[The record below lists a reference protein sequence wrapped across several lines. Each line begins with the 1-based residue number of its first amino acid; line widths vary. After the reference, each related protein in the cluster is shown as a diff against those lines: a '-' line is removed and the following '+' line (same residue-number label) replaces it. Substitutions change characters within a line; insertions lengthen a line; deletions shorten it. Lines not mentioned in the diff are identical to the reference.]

1 MLRFPFFA
9 VAVFATTLLLQ
20 RDVRG
25 ESFRAGAA
33 TINIDPIEK
42 ESIIAGG
49 FLEGRG
55 NVLQDSLWVRAIV
68 LDDTN
73 TQLAL
78 VVVDTCMME
87 QSLIDAAKAQASRL
101 CGIPASHMLV
111 SATHTHSAPAAMGC
125 LGTRQDAAYAA
136 MLPGRIAEAI
146 VAAHGNL
153 QPARIGWGSIDDWEH
168 THNRRWIRRQDR
180 KIVDPFGEP
189 NGLANMHPGY
199 QSPDAI
205 GPSGP
210 VDPSLS
216 LISLQTLDGKPIAVY
231 ANYSQHYFGTASI
244 SADYYGLFCK
254 YVAQSVGEIGD
265 GNGPFVCALSQGT
278 SGDLMWM
285 DYGSPARGVTMA
297 EYAAE
302 VARYAEKGLDTIE
315 YHSHAELA
323 VEEQLLP
330 LRYRVPDEARRKW
343 AEPIAAKIENDLPK
357 NVTEVYAREAL
368 ILHDRQQT
376 QLKLQAL
383 RIGDLTIAALPN
395 EVYALTGLKLKRR
408 SPAQMHFNVELANG
422 AEGYI
427 PPPEQ
432 HRLGGYTTWPARTA
446 GLEVTAEPKIVEA
459 LVEAMER
466 ATGEPRRDPIDD
478 HGPYAKR
485 ILDDRPLGYWRLNED
500 EGIEA
505 HNAVT
510 GGKQGQLLGAF
521 AWYLPGVG
529 SGTGIGLQE
538 HLVASSF
545 SGPNGINRAIH
556 FVDGRL
562 LIDDVPPIDRYTLSY
577 WFWLGE
583 RSSASD
589 RHGILSSHSGG
600 ETIRVHQFEDHSAEV
615 TLTAPIAA
623 NIAGVDTKTRSAVS
637 ERRLRA
643 DQWNAISIVRD
654 GDRISVYL
662 NGTLE
667 PSLSMANVGCD
678 RQSSMQFGAEL
689 QGKLDEV
696 AFFDRALSRE
706 TIESQWRESSI
717 SASNAKQD
725 RLLERVRPGAGSGQP
740 APEFREQYAPYLR
753 SLQPMWYE
761 SFDANPSTFRLD
773 GRASFTKENFGTF
786 QGGRCRTEA
795 DSLGA
800 SYSVSFWFK
809 NRLPNSSRP
818 VTAYLFSRG
827 PADVPTAP
835 GDHLGIGGTH
845 LPNAQ
850 GKLILFNGNQRDEL
864 LVGRTLIEP
873 GSWNHVVLIRDR
885 NRARVYLNGGD
896 TPDLEGEIDS
906 TAIDSGTI
914 FLGARN
920 DNFAPL
926 QGNIAHAVFFHSA
939 VDGAIAKKIFSNA
952 LVPSANPSSSSS
964 AARAT
969 QDSVLSGP
977 RGAIESL
984 DYIHVPPGFQVNLA
998 ACEPQVLDPVA
1009 MDWDASLRMWV
1020 VEMAD
1025 YPLGMDGRGAP
1036 GGRIRRLEDKDRDGF
1051 YESSILFDD
1060 GLNFPTGILCWRDGV
1075 LVTAAP
1081 TLWFLRDEDGDG
1093 RVDSREALLE
1103 GFNEGNQQLRLNHLR
1118 IGLDGW
1124 VYCANGGHHPN
1135 HGLGTKVISKRNGK
1149 TYEIGSR
1156 DFRFKPDTGEVETE
1170 SGPSQ
1175 YGRNRDAWGHWFGT
1189 QNANPLW
1196 HYVLPIRYLERNPH
1210 VATNTTIKHLVGPGS
1225 PPVYPASS
1233 LEKRF
1238 HSFEQSGHFT
1248 SACSGMIYG
1257 DDLLFGKEKKV
1268 HAFTCEP
1275 FHNLVQHN
1283 VLTED
1288 GVSFRASRPIGEGK
1302 LDFFASED
1310 RWCRPVMVRTGP
1322 DGALWIA
1329 DMVRYMIEHPEWL
1342 PAEGRSELEPHYR
1355 LGDNAGRIY
1364 RVTPASGAVGP
1375 EPLDPSNGPSLV
1387 SQLQS
1392 SNDWVR
1398 TTAHAWLL
1406 WNHDTALFPELEL
1419 LARLGTTPESRYHAI
1434 CILDSFERLTDK
1446 LLIERLRG
1454 EAMQSPRVLEGL
1466 LRIAEKRQTSEVVL
1480 AASEASGNTDSKV
1493 CLQLAFSCGEWEN
1506 PMAAIAL
1513 TKLAER
1519 FYQDPYFRSAIMSS
1533 ALVHA
1538 KGFAKGISTSQPEVV
1553 AAFRVPLLRQSLAVN
1568 DHDTIAILVASAIEQ
1583 AKNGRGM
1590 DQLDLTLLELQRLG
1604 VDLRNLAAQNPGGE
1618 IARSVA
1624 KLDAWATQ
1632 LQATAESESVEASTR
1647 IAALVPLS
1655 RMQPYRS
1662 DAVQRLSHWMDGHAS
1677 FEQQRLAMSALA
1689 QSGHEK
1695 VPEIFAKSVSSIHK
1709 ELLRPMMDAWL
1720 TREAWVADLLDRFEA
1735 SEISPVVLDA
1745 TQQARLLDYPIQELA
1760 NRYRALPWNRDIA
1773 AREEVYQGYTQVL
1786 ELSGDPIAGR
1796 AVYSRACASC
1806 HRRGEQV
1813 EGPDVGPNLASVV
1826 GHSKEKLLRNILI
1839 PSADVQPGYYA
1850 YSCLLESGEVVSGVL
1865 VSETSTSVAI
1875 KQTNAE
1881 VRGIPRSEIDLLR
1894 NTNRS
1899 LMPDGLEA
1907 SIDHQQMADLIAYLQ
1922 GMISAP

>member
-1 MLRFPFFA
+1 MLRFFTLV
-9 VAVFATTLLLQ
+9 VATLVAIPILQ
-20 RDVRG
+20 HEVRG

-33 TINIDPIEK
+33 TINIDPTEK

-68 LDDTN
+68 LDDSTSK
-73 TQLAL
+73 LAL

-87 QSLIDAAKAQASRL
+87 QGLIDTAKVEASRR
-101 CGIPASHMLV
+101 CGIPASRMLV

-136 MLPGRIAEAI
+136 MLPGRIADAI

-180 KIVDPFGEP
+180 KIIDPFGDP

-199 QSPDAI
+199 QSPDVI

-216 LISLQTLDGKPIAVY
+216 LISLQTLDGKPIAIY
-231 ANYSQHYFGTASI
+231 ANYSQHYFGTAAI

-254 YVAQSVGEIGD
+254 HVAQLVGEPGD

-285 DYGSPARGVTMA
+285 DYGSPARGVSMA

-302 VARYAEKGLDTIE
+302 VARYAEKGLDTIQ

-323 VEEQLLP
+323 IEEQLLP
-330 LRYRVPDEARRKW
+330 LRYRVPDESRRKW

-357 NVTEVYAREAL
+357 NVAEVYAREAL

-383 RIGDLTIAALPN
+383 RIGDVTIAALPN

-446 GLEVTAEPKIVEA
+446 GLEVTAEPKIVNA

-466 ATGEPRRDPIDD
+466 ATGKPRRELIDE

-505 HNAVT
+505 HNAVP
-510 GGKQGQLLGAF
+510 GGKEGQILGAF

-562 LIDDVPPIDRYTLSY
+562 LIDDLPPIDRYTVSY

-583 RSSASD
+583 RSGASD
-589 RHGILSSHSGG
+589 RRGILSSHSGG
-600 ETIRVHQFEDHSAEV
+600 ETISVHQFEDHSAQLQ
-615 TLTAPIAA
+615 LTAPIAS
-623 NIAGVDTKTRSAVS
+623 NNAGQEAKTRSISS
-637 ERRLRA
+637 EQRLRA
-643 DQWNAISIVRD
+643 DQWNAISIVRE
-654 GDRISVYL
+654 GDRITVYL
-662 NGTLE
+662 NGTRE
-667 PSLSMANVGCD
+667 PSLSMENVGYEH
-678 RQSSMQFGAEL
+678 QSSLQFGAEL

-696 AFFDRALSRE
+696 AFFDRALRPE
-706 TIESQWRESSI
+706 TIESQWLESSI
-717 SASNAKQD
+717 AAANAKQD
-725 RLLERVRPGAGSGQP
+725 RLLQRVRPGLEAGEP

-753 SLQPMWYE
+753 SLQPRWYE
-761 SFDANPSTFRLD
+761 TFDAQPSTFKIN
-773 GRASFTKENFGTF
+773 GRASFTKESLGTF
-786 QGGRCRTEA
+786 QGGRCRTET

-800 SYSVSFWFK
+800 SYSVSFWFM

-827 PADVPTAP
+827 PADAPAAP

-850 GKLILFNGNQRDEL
+850 GKMILFNGNQRDQL
-864 LVGRTLIEP
+864 LVGRTVIEP
-873 GSWNHVVLIRDR
+873 GSWNHVVLIREQ

-926 QGNIAHAVFFHSA
+926 QGNIAHAVFFKSA
-939 VDGAIAKKIFSNA
+939 VEGAIAKQIFSSA
-952 LVPSANPSSSSS
+952 MAPSADPSSPRSVT
-964 AARAT
+964 RAT
-969 QDSVLSGP
+969 QDSALSGP
-977 RGAIESL
+977 KGAIESL
-984 DYIHVPPGFQVNLA
+984 DYIHVPPGFQVSLA
-998 ACEPQVLDPVA
+998 ACEPQVLDPIA

-1081 TLWFLRDEDGDG
+1081 KLWFLRDVDGDG
-1093 RVDSREALLE
+1093 AVDSREVLLE

-1135 HGLGTKVISKRNGK
+1135 HGLGTKVLSRRNGK

-1156 DFRFKPDTGEVETE
+1156 DFRFRPDTGEVETE

-1196 HYVLPIRYLERNPH
+1196 HYVLPSRYMERNPH
-1210 VATNTTIKHLVGPGS
+1210 VATKTTIKHLVGPGS
-1225 PPVYPASS
+1225 PPVYPASL

-1257 DDLLFGKEKKV
+1257 DDLLFGKGQKL

-1283 VLTED
+1283 LLTED
-1288 GVSFRASRPIGEGK
+1288 GASFRASRPVGEGK

-1342 PAEGRSELEPHYR
+1342 PAEGKSELEPHYR

-1364 RVTPASGAVGP
+1364 RVMPTSGAVVP
-1375 EPLDPSNGPSLV
+1375 EPLDPRNGPSLI
-1387 SQLQS
+1387 SHLQS

-1406 WNHDTALFPELEL
+1406 WNHDTALVPELEV
-1419 LARLGTTPESRYHAI
+1419 LARNGTTPESRYHAI
-1434 CILDSFERLTDK
+1434 CILDSFECLTDE
-1446 LLIERLRG
+1446 LLTERLRN
-1454 EAMQSPRVLEGL
+1454 EVTQSPRVLEGI
-1466 LRIAEKRQTSEVVL
+1466 LRIAEKRQTPEVVL
-1480 AASEASGNTDSKV
+1480 AALDAADNSDPKV
-1493 CLQLAFSCGEWEN
+1493 CLQLALSCGEWAS
-1506 PMAAIAL
+1506 PLAAVSL

-1519 FYQDPYFRSAIMSS
+1519 FHHDPYFRSAIISS

-1538 KGFAKGISTSQPEVV
+1538 KGFAKGVSSSQPDVI
-1553 AAFRVPLLRQSLAVN
+1553 AAFRVPLLRQSLAIN

-1583 AKNGRGM
+1583 AKNGLGV

-1604 VDLRNLAAQNPGGE
+1604 VELRNLATQNPSGE
-1618 IARSVA
+1618 IARSVE
-1624 KLDAWATQ
+1624 KLDAWATE
-1632 LQATAESESVEASTR
+1632 LQHTAESESVEASTR

-1655 RMQPYRS
+1655 RMQMYRS
-1662 DAVQRLSHWMDGHAS
+1662 DAVQRLSQWLDTHAT

-1689 QSGHEK
+1689 QCGHEH

-1720 TREAWVADLLDRFEA
+1720 TREAWVADLLDRLEA
-1735 SEISPVVLDA
+1735 SEISPVLLDA
-1745 TQQARLLDYPIQELA
+1745 TQQARLLDYPIPEFA
-1760 NRYRALPWNRDIA
+1760 KRYRALPWNREIA
-1773 AREEVYQGYTQVL
+1773 AREEVYQAYTKVF
-1786 ELSGDPIAGR
+1786 ELKGDANAGG

-1806 HRRGEQV
+1806 HRRGENG
-1813 EGPDVGPNLASVV
+1813 EGADIGPNLASVV
-1826 GHSKEKLLRNILI
+1826 GHSQEKLLRNILI

-1850 YSCLLESGEVVSGVL
+1850 YSCLLENGEVVSGVL

-1881 VRGIPRSEIDLLR
+1881 VRGIPRSEIDVLR
-1894 NTNRS
+1894 STNRS

-1922 GMISAP
+1922 RPVAAP

>member
-1 MLRFPFFA
+1 MLRFLTLA
-9 VAVFATTLLLQ
+9 VAIFVAIQLLQ
-20 RDVRG
+20 HDVRG

-33 TINIDPIEK
+33 TVNIDPIEK

-55 NVLQDSLWVRAIV
+55 SVLQDALWVRAIV
-68 LDDTN
+68 LDDATS
-73 TQLAL
+73 QLAL

-87 QSLIDAAKAQASRL
+87 QSLIDAAKVEASRR

-125 LGTRQDAAYAA
+125 LGTRQDASYAA
-136 MLPGRIAEAI
+136 MLPGKIADAI

-153 QPARIGWGSIDDWEH
+153 QPARIGWGSIEDWEH
-168 THNRRWIRRQDR
+168 THNRRWIRRNDR

-199 QSPDAI
+199 QSTDVI

-216 LISLQTLDGKPIAVY
+216 LISLQTLEGKPIAVY
-231 ANYSQHYFGTASI
+231 ANYSQHYFGTGAI

-254 YVAQSVGEIGD
+254 HVAQLLGESGD

-285 DYGSPARGVTMA
+285 DYGSPARGVSMA

-302 VARYAEKGLDTIE
+302 VARYAEKGLDTIQ
-315 YHSHAELA
+315 YHPHAALA

-330 LRYRVPDEARRKW
+330 LRYRVPDESRRKW

-368 ILHDRQQT
+368 ILHDRQRT

-446 GLEVTAEPKIVEA
+446 GLEVTAEPKIVDA

-466 ATGEPRRDPIDD
+466 ATGEPRRELIDE

-485 ILDDRPLGYWRLNED
+485 ILDERPLGYWRLNED

-505 HNAVT
+505 RNAVP
-510 GGKQGQLLGAF
+510 GGKEGQLLGAF
-521 AWYLPGVG
+521 AWYLPGAG

-545 SGPNGINRAIH
+545 SGPNEINRAVQ

-562 LIDDVPPIDRYTLSY
+562 LIDGIPPLDRYTVSY

-583 RSSASD
+583 RSGASD
-589 RHGILSSHSGG
+589 RRGVLSAHSGG
-600 ETIRVHQFEDHSAEV
+600 ELISVHQFDDHSAQV
-615 TLTAPIAA
+615 ILTAPIAA
-623 NIAGVDTKTRSAVS
+623 NNAGREAKIKSSSS

-662 NGTLE
+662 NGTIE
-667 PSLSMANVGCD
+667 PSLTMEHVD
-678 RQSSMQFGAEL
+678 YEHQSSMQFGAEL

-696 AFFDRALSRE
+696 AFFDRSLSQE
-706 TIESQWRESSI
+706 TIEAQWRESGIAASI
-717 SASNAKQD
+717 AKQD
-725 RLLERVRPGAGSGQP
+725 RLLERVRPGAGAGQP
-740 APEFREQYAPYLR
+740 APEFQEQYAPYLR
-753 SLQPMWYE
+753 SLKPSWHE
-761 SFDANPSTFRLD
+761 SFDAKPSTFTLD
-773 GRASFTKENFGTF
+773 GRVSFTKDSFGAF
-786 QGGRCRTEA
+786 QGGRCRSEV

-800 SYSVSFWFK
+800 SYSVSFWFM
-809 NRLPNSSRP
+809 NRLSNSSRP

-827 PADVPTAP
+827 PADATAAP

-864 LVGRTLIEP
+864 LVGRTVIEP
-873 GSWNHVVLIRDR
+873 GIWNHVVLVREGS
-885 NRARVYLNGGD
+885 RARVYLNGGD

-906 TAIDSGTI
+906 TAIESKTI

-926 QGNIAHAVFFHSA
+926 QGNIAHAVFFNST
-939 VDGAIAKKIFSNA
+939 VEDAIAKEIFTSA
-952 LVPSANPSSSSS
+952 WASSANPSSPSS
-964 AARAT
+964 ADRAT
-969 QDSVLSGP
+969 QDSALSGP
-977 RGAIESL
+977 KGAVESL
-984 DYIHVPPGFQVNLA
+984 DYIHVPAGYQVSLA

-1081 TLWFLRDEDGDG
+1081 KLWFLRDEDGDG
-1093 RVDSREALLE
+1093 TVDSREVLLE

-1118 IGLDGW
+1118 MGLDGW

-1135 HGLGTKVISKRNGK
+1135 HGLGTKVLSNRNGK

-1156 DFRFKPDTGEVETE
+1156 DFRFRPDTGEVETE

-1196 HYVLPIRYLERNPH
+1196 HYVLPSRYMERNPH

-1257 DDLLFGKEKKV
+1257 DEVLFGRGKRL

-1288 GVSFRASRPIGEGK
+1288 GVSFRGSRPVGEGK

-1342 PAEGRSELEPHYR
+1342 PAEGKSELEPHYR

-1364 RVTPASGAVGP
+1364 RVTPASGGVGP
-1375 EPLDPSNGPSLV
+1375 VTLDPSDGPSLI
-1387 SQLQS
+1387 SHLQS

-1406 WNHDTALFPELEL
+1406 WNHDTSLVPELEG
-1419 LARLGTTPESRYHAI
+1419 LARTGSTPESRYHAI
-1434 CILDSFERLTDK
+1434 CILDSLESLTDELLTERLK
-1446 LLIERLRG
+1446 G
-1454 EAMQSPRVLEGL
+1454 ESTQSPHVLEGL
-1466 LRIAEKRQTSEVVL
+1466 IRIAEKRQTPEVIL
-1480 AASEASGNTDSKV
+1480 AASDAADNSDPKV
-1493 CLQLAFSCGEWEN
+1493 CLQLALSCGEWEN
-1506 PMAAIAL
+1506 PMAAVSL

-1519 FYQDPYFRSAIMSS
+1519 FHHDPYFRSAIMSS

-1538 KGFAKGISTSQPEVV
+1538 SGFAKGISSSQPDVI

-1568 DHDTIAILVASAIEQ
+1568 DHDTIAVLVASAIEQ
-1583 AKNGRGM
+1583 AKSGRGV

-1604 VDLRNLAAQNPGGE
+1604 VDLRNLASQSPSGE

-1632 LQATAESESVEASTR
+1632 LQATAESESVEATKR

-1655 RMQPYRS
+1655 RMQPYRN
-1662 DAVQRLSHWMDGHAS
+1662 DAVQRLSHWMDTHAS
-1677 FEQQRLAMSALA
+1677 LEQQRLAISALA
-1689 QSGHEK
+1689 QSGHEDVPK
-1695 VPEIFAKSVSSIHK
+1695 VFAKSVPSIHK
-1709 ELLRPMMDAWL
+1709 ELLRPIMDAWL
-1720 TREAWVADLLDRFEA
+1720 TRESWVRDLLDRLEA
-1735 SEISPVVLDA
+1735 SEIGPSLLDA
-1745 TQQARLLDYPIQELA
+1745 TEQARLADYPIPELA
-1760 NRYRALPWNRDIA
+1760 KRYRDLPWNREIA
-1773 AREEVYQGYTQVL
+1773 AREEVYQAYAAVL
-1786 ELSGDPIAGR
+1786 ELKGDAIAGGV
-1796 AVYSRACASC
+1796 VYARACASC
-1806 HRRGEQV
+1806 HRRGEQS
-1813 EGPDVGPNLASVV
+1813 EGTDIGPNLASVV

-1865 VSETSTSVAI
+1865 VSETATSVAI

-1881 VRGIPRSEIDLLR
+1881 IRGIPRSEIDVLR

-1907 SIDHQQMADLIAYLQ
+1907 SIDRQQMADLIAYLQ
-1922 GMISAP
+1922 KPISVP